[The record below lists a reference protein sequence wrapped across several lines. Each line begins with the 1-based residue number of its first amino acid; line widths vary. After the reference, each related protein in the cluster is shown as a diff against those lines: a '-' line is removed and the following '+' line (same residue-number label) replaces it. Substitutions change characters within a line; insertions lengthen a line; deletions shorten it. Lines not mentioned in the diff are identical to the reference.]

1 MIPVTL
7 RANFGYLLRHP
18 LQLALALLG
27 IGIGVAVIVAVD
39 LANSSARKAFLLS
52 MDAVTGEATHQVI
65 GGPRGIEETD
75 YVRLRAD
82 KRIRTIAP
90 IVEGTVSVNE
100 ASFTLMGVDLFAEQ
114 EMRTFT
120 GEART
125 VRFERRDLVTNVSG
139 DGPEIVPQGFYDVLQ
154 RKLEYAGPMTMEEAV
169 TVLRTES
176 GNDIK
181 VPVESSR
188 SAATATAE
196 AAVFGET
203 DPQFTTL
210 TLRAHKFGA
219 LVQVSAELL
228 NESGIDLVGYLTDQ
242 FATALGTAVNYALT
256 LGTGTVEPAGIVP
269 GSGLGKTGGTAVGG
283 AFTFGDLVDL
293 AHSVDSAYARRPKAG
308 WMMNRATLG
317 KVRSL
322 QDAAGNFIY
331 AVNATGPDQLLGYN
345 VFENPDMA
353 SVATSAKSVLFGDL
367 GAYHTRIV
375 GSGIEVARS
384 DDYAFANDLITF
396 RASIRLDGALGGGG
410 SDAVKHFI
418 GNAA

>member
-1 MIPVTL
+1 MRDYINRQAEERGRVWEEAKALLETAATEGRDLSGEESEKYDRLNKELDERAAVIERMKSDLEREERAAEMRLPEPKADVRKIESDADMIRKLVAGEIR
-7 RANFGYLLRHP
+7 RAN
-18 LQLALALLG
+18 
-27 IGIGVAVIVAVD
+27 
-39 LANSSARKAFLLS
+39 
-52 MDAVTGEATHQVI
+52 
-65 GGPRGIEETD
+65 
-75 YVRLRAD
+75 
-82 KRIRTIAP
+82 
-90 IVEGTVSVNE
+90 
-100 ASFTLMGVDLFAEQ
+100 
-114 EMRTFT
+114 
-120 GEART
+120 
-125 VRFERRDLVTNVSG
+125 FERRDLVTNVAG

-169 TVLRTES
+169 TVLRTDS

-196 AAVFGET
+196 AAQFGES

-210 TLRAHKFGA
+210 TLRAHKYGA
-219 LVQVSAELL
+219 LVQISAELL
-228 NESGIDLVGYLTDQ
+228 SESGINLVDYLSDQ
-242 FATALGTAVNYALT
+242 FAVALGTAVNNPLT

-283 AFTFGDLVDL
+283 AFTFTDLVDL

-322 QDAAGNFIY
+322 QDGAGNFVY
-331 AVNATGPDQLLGYN
+331 AVNATGPDELLGYA
-345 VFENPDMA
+345 VYENPDMA
-353 SVATSAKSVLFGDL
+353 DVATSAKSVLFGDL

-375 GSGIEVARS
+375 GTGIEVARS
-384 DDYAFANDLITF
+384 DDFAFANDLVTF
-396 RASIRLDGALGGGG
+396 RANIRLDGALGGGG

>member
-1 MIPVTL
+1 MLNDYIK
-7 RANFGYLLRHP
+7 RQAEERGRIWEE
-18 LQLALALLG
+18 AKALLDTAASEG
-27 IGIGVAVIVAVD
+27 RDLHAEEAEKYDRLNKELDDRAAVIERMTKDAERE
-39 LANSSARKAFLLS
+39 ARAAEMRLPEPKVES
-52 MDAVTGEATHQVI
+52 RQV
-65 GGPRGIEETD
+65 ETD
-75 YVRLRAD
+75 ADMIRRL
-82 KRIRTIAP
+82 
-90 IVEGTVSVNE
+90 
-100 ASFTLMGVDLFAEQ
+100 L
-114 EMRTFT
+114 T

-210 TLRAHKFGA
+210 TLRAHKYGA

-242 FATALGTAVNYALT
+242 FAVALGTAVNYALT

-396 RASIRLDGALGGGG
+396 RAAIRLDGALGGGG

>member
-1 MIPVTL
+1 MHDYIKRQAEERGRVWEEAKALLDTAATEGRDLHAEEAEKYDRLNKELDERAQVIERLKSDMEREQRAAEVRLPEPVERSEAKQSDADL
-7 RANFGYLLRHP
+7 IRSLVNGEIRRAN
-18 LQLALALLG
+18 
-27 IGIGVAVIVAVD
+27 
-39 LANSSARKAFLLS
+39 
-52 MDAVTGEATHQVI
+52 
-65 GGPRGIEETD
+65 
-75 YVRLRAD
+75 
-82 KRIRTIAP
+82 
-90 IVEGTVSVNE
+90 
-100 ASFTLMGVDLFAEQ
+100 
-114 EMRTFT
+114 
-120 GEART
+120 
-125 VRFERRDLVTNVSG
+125 FERRDLVTNVSG
-139 DGPEIVPQGFYDVLQ
+139 DGPEVVPQGFYDVLQ
-154 RKLEYAGPMTMEEAV
+154 RKLEYAGPMTMEDAV

-196 AAVFGET
+196 AAVFGES

-228 NESGIDLVGYLTDQ
+228 NESGIDLVGYLSDQ
-242 FATALGTAVNYALT
+242 FAVAIGTAVNSVLT

-283 AFTFGDLVDL
+283 AFTFTDLVDL

-308 WMMNRATLG
+308 WMLNRATLG

-353 SVATSAKSVLFGDL
+353 SVGSGEKSVLFGDL

-375 GSGIEVARS
+375 GTGIEVARS
-384 DDYAFANDLITF
+384 DDYAFANDLVTF
-396 RASIRLDGALGGGG
+396 RANIRLDGALGGGQ

>member
-1 MIPVTL
+1 MHEYIKRQAEERGRVWEEAKSLLDTAASESRDL
-7 RANFGYLLRHP
+7 TAEESEKYDRLNAELDQRA
-18 LQLALALLG
+18 
-27 IGIGVAVIVAVD
+27 AVIESMKAD
-39 LANSSARKAFLLS
+39 LEREARA
-52 MDAVTGEATHQVI
+52 A
-65 GGPRGIEETD
+65 
-75 YVRLRAD
+75 
-82 KRIRTIAP
+82 
-90 IVEGTVSVNE
+90 
-100 ASFTLMGVDLFAEQ
+100 
-114 EMRTFT
+114 EMRLPEPAERPERAQSDADLIRALVA
-120 GEART
+120 GD
-125 VRFERRDLVTNVSG
+125 VRRVNFERRDLVTNVAT
-139 DGPEIVPQGFYDVLQ
+139 DGPELVPQGFYDVLQ
-154 RKLEYAGPMTMEEAV
+154 RKLEYAGPMTMEDAV

-196 AAVFGET
+196 AAVFAET

-228 NESGIDLVGYLTDQ
+228 NESGVDLVGYLSDQ
-242 FATALGTAVNYALT
+242 FAVAIGTAVNYALT
-256 LGTGTVEPAGIVP
+256 LGTGTVEPAGIIP
-269 GSGLGKTGGTAVGG
+269 GSGLGKTGGTGVTG
-283 AFTFGDLVDL
+283 AFTFTDLVDL

-322 QDAAGNFIY
+322 QDTAGNFIY
-331 AVNATGPDQLLGYN
+331 AVNAQGPDTLLGYSIY
-345 VFENPDMA
+345 ENPDIA
-353 SVATSAKSVLFGDL
+353 SVGTAAKSVLFGDL
-367 GAYHTRIV
+367 GAFHTRIV
-375 GSGIEVARS
+375 GTGIEVARS

-396 RASIRLDGALGGGG
+396 RAAIRLDGALGGGG

>member
-1 MIPVTL
+1 MRDYINRQAEERGRVWEEAKALLETAATEGRDLSGEESEKYDRLNKELDERAAVIERMKSDLEREERAAEMRLPEPKADVRKIESDADMIRKLVAGEIR
-7 RANFGYLLRHP
+7 RAN
-18 LQLALALLG
+18 
-27 IGIGVAVIVAVD
+27 
-39 LANSSARKAFLLS
+39 
-52 MDAVTGEATHQVI
+52 
-65 GGPRGIEETD
+65 
-75 YVRLRAD
+75 
-82 KRIRTIAP
+82 
-90 IVEGTVSVNE
+90 
-100 ASFTLMGVDLFAEQ
+100 
-114 EMRTFT
+114 
-120 GEART
+120 
-125 VRFERRDLVTNVSG
+125 FERRDLVTNVTG

-154 RKLEYAGPMTMEEAV
+154 RKLEYAGPMTMEQAV
-169 TVLRTES
+169 TVLRTDS

-196 AAVFGET
+196 AAVFGES

-219 LVQVSAELL
+219 LVQISAELL
-228 NESGIDLVGYLTDQ
+228 NESGIDLVGYLSDQ
-242 FATALGTAVNYALT
+242 FAVALGTAVNSPLT

-269 GSGLGKTGGTAVGG
+269 GSGLGKTGGTAVDG
-283 AFTFGDLVDL
+283 AFTFTDLVDL

-322 QDAAGNFIY
+322 QDGAGNFVY
-331 AVNATGPDQLLGYN
+331 AVNATGPDELLGYS
-345 VFENPDMA
+345 VYENPDMA
-353 SVATSAKSVLFGDL
+353 NVDNGAKSVLFGDL

-375 GSGIEVARS
+375 GTGIEVARS
-384 DDYAFANDLITF
+384 DDFAFANDLVTF
-396 RASIRLDGALGGGG
+396 RANIRLDGALGGGG

>member
-1 MIPVTL
+1 MHDYINRQAEERGRVWEE
-7 RANFGYLLRHP
+7 AK
-18 LQLALALLG
+18 ALLDTAASEG
-27 IGIGVAVIVAVD
+27 RD
-39 LANSSARKAFLLS
+39 LHAE
-52 MDAVTGEATHQVI
+52 EAEKYDRLNKELDERAQVI
-65 GGPRGIEETD
+65 ERLKSDMEREARAAE
-75 YVRLRAD
+75 VRLPEPVQRSEAKQTDAD
-82 KRIRTIAP
+82 LIR
-90 IVEGTVSVNE
+90 SLVN
-100 ASFTLMGVDLFAEQ
+100 
-114 EMRTFT
+114 
-120 GEART
+120 GEARRVT
-125 VRFERRDLVTNVSG
+125 FESRDLVTNVAG
-139 DGPEIVPQGFYDVLQ
+139 DGPEVVPQGFYDVLQ
-154 RKLEYAGPMTMEEAV
+154 RKLEYAGPMTMEDAV

-196 AAVFGET
+196 AAVFGES

-228 NESGIDLVGYLTDQ
+228 NESGIDLVGYLSDQ
-242 FATALGTAVNYALT
+242 FAVAIGTAVNNLLT
-256 LGTGTVEPAGIVP
+256 LGTGTVQPAGIVP

-283 AFTFGDLVDL
+283 AFTFTDLVDL

-322 QDAAGNFIY
+322 QDGSGQFIY
-331 AVNATGPDQLLGYN
+331 AVNATGPDSLLGFPVY
-345 VFENPDMA
+345 ENPDMA
-353 SVATSAKSVLFGDL
+353 DVALSAKSVLFGDL

-375 GSGIEVARS
+375 GTGIEVARS
-384 DDYAFANDLITF
+384 DDYAFANDLVTF
-396 RASIRLDGALGGGG
+396 RANIRLDGALGGGG

>member
-1 MIPVTL
+1 MQDYIKRQAEERGRVWEE
-7 RANFGYLLRHP
+7 AK
-18 LQLALALLG
+18 ALLDTAASEG
-27 IGIGVAVIVAVD
+27 RDLSGEESEKYDRLNKELDERAAVIERLKSNMEREARAAEFRLPEPKAETARVNSDADMIRALVAGEI
-39 LANSSARKAFLLS
+39 RKA
-52 MDAVTGEATHQVI
+52 
-65 GGPRGIEETD
+65 
-75 YVRLRAD
+75 
-82 KRIRTIAP
+82 
-90 IVEGTVSVNE
+90 N
-100 ASFTLMGVDLFAEQ
+100 
-114 EMRTFT
+114 
-120 GEART
+120 
-125 VRFERRDLVTNVSG
+125 FERRDLVTGVSG
-139 DGPEIVPQGFYDVLQ
+139 DGPELVPQGFYDVLQ
-154 RKLEYAGPMTMEEAV
+154 RKLEYAGPMTMEDAV

-196 AAVFGET
+196 AAQFGES

-228 NESGIDLVGYLTDQ
+228 NESGIDLVGYLSDQ
-242 FATALGTAVNYALT
+242 FAVAIGTTVNYALT
-256 LGTGTVEPAGIVP
+256 LGGGTTEPAGIVP
-269 GSGLGKTGGTAVGG
+269 GSGLGKTGGTAVDGG
-283 AFTFGDLVDL
+283 FTFGDLVDL
-293 AHSVDSAYARRPKAG
+293 AHAVDSAYARRPKAG

-353 SVATSAKSVLFGDL
+353 AVGTSAKSVLFGDL

-375 GSGIEVARS
+375 GTG
-384 DDYAFANDLITF
+384 
-396 RASIRLDGALGGGG
+396 
-410 SDAVKHFI
+410 
-418 GNAA
+418 

>member
-1 MIPVTL
+1 MHDYIKRQAEE
-7 RANFGYLLRHP
+7 RARVWEQAKSLLDTAAAESRD
-18 LQLALALLG
+18 LTGEETATYERLNKELDERG
-27 IGIGVAVIVAVD
+27 AVIESMKADLEREARVAEMR
-39 LANSSARKAFLLS
+39 LPEPKAEARKVET
-52 MDAVTGEATHQVI
+52 DADMIRRLITGEQ
-65 GGPRGIEETD
+65 
-75 YVRLRAD
+75 
-82 KRIRTIAP
+82 
-90 IVEGTVSVNE
+90 
-100 ASFTLMGVDLFAEQ
+100 
-114 EMRTFT
+114 
-120 GEART
+120 RT

-139 DGPEIVPQGFYDVLQ
+139 DGPEVVPQGFYDVLQ
-154 RKLEYAGPMTMEEAV
+154 RKLEFAGPMTMEEAV

-210 TLRAHKFGA
+210 TLRSWKYGG
-219 LVQVSAELL
+219 LVQISSELL
-228 NESGIDLVGYLTDQ
+228 NESGVDLIGYITDQ
-242 FATALGTAVNYALT
+242 FAVALGTAVNYALT

-269 GSGLGKTGGTAVGG
+269 GSGLGKTGGTGVAY

-317 KVRSL
+317 RVRRL
-322 QDAAGNFIY
+322 QDGAGNFIY
-331 AVNATGPDQLLGYN
+331 AVNATGPDDLLGYP

-353 SVATSAKSVLFGDL
+353 SVGSATKSILFGDL

-384 DDYAFANDLITF
+384 DDYAFANDLVTF

-418 GNAA
+418 SNAAV